1 MTDEKTNETVNEE
14 QDIDTEKKAEKKD
27 AKQKSEK
34 KLASEL
40 EAAKK
45 ECEKLEK
52 ELGDEKDK
60 YLRMLAEYDN
70 FRRRTQKDRENVYA
84 DAYGE
89 ALGELLPIL
98 DNIERAIVYSDSA
111 NFADGMKA
119 ITGQISTAME
129 KLGIETFGATG
140 EPFDPMLHNAVMH
153 VEDENLGE
161 NVIAEVFQK
170 GYKKGDRIIRH
181 AMVKVAN

>member
-14 QDIDTEKKAEKKD
+14 EKIDTEKKVEEKEI
-27 AKQKSEK
+27 KQKSDK
-34 KLASEL
+34 KLKSEL

-45 ECEKLEK
+45 ECEKLES
-52 ELGDEKDK
+52 ELKDEKDK

-129 KLGIETFGATG
+129 KLGIETFGAAG